1 MKKLLFIFLLLTN
14 TIIYCQDTITVMQYN
29 LLNFGYFTSFCTV
42 NNNNP
47 DSKTLWLKSIV
58 DHYLPDL
65 LSVNEISPNTIYHF
79 KILNEALNA
88 SGRDYYQKAESTN
101 FAGSTIINMLYY
113 NSLKIGLAEQEVI
126 FTTLRDINVYKLFH
140 KSAYLVSGSD
150 TTFFYYITA
159 HFKSGANA
167 ANQQLRAEMAEAV
180 ISYLEENNIS
190 EPVMLGGDLNLYSSS
205 ESAWTILTD
214 TNKNYYFND
223 PLNRVGN
230 WSSNPEFADTHTQS
244 TQTTSGCGA
253 GGGMDDRFDFVLT
266 NSSLTTESYPVN
278 IIPDTYQSPGQD
290 GLRFKGSLIDPP
302 NTSLPAELIDALY
315 NISDHLPVTLKL
327 IVRTPKPNY
336 VPDLFF
342 SEYVEG
348 SGNNKALEL
357 FNPTPYPKDLSN
369 YRLERYVNGSVYADT
384 VSLAG
389 TLPSGKTYV
398 VVIDK
403 RDPNGSGANT
413 PAHPDLIA
421 VADTFLCPDPTIN
434 QMMYFN
440 GNDAI
445 ALRTQS
451 GELID
456 LIGKIGEDPGTGWTD
471 DSLCY
476 PGPYTS
482 LCGAKA
488 WTTNHTL
495 VRKFN
500 VTSGIKTNPPFFD
513 VTQQWDSL
521 PNNTFDSL
529 GLHHCLT
536 QFELPPSWEY
546 VTTMSSHIFTITI
559 NTNINLED
567 QPATP
572 GLFIGAFFK
581 NGDSIHCASNVQWFG
596 DQNIA
601 IIVYGDDFLTP
612 EKDGFEINE
621 KITWKILVPS
631 LMKEFDAAATYSS
644 FWPQNNGLF
653 TPNGISEIIS
663 LNGKEITN
671 FSLYVSEGWSG
682 VSLPINATWPLLED
696 IFGLEINNVVVMS
709 DNEHIFYPEQ
719 NINQIVEWQE
729 GVGYYIK
736 ANSEFSK
743 NIVGYSPSSKTVQ
756 LNSGWNII
764 PVMSFDDIPVSLIDI
779 ELGSKLK
786 LIKEVAGTAIYWPEI
801 NIQTLE
807 KLSPGK
813 SYFIYLNESGS
824 FSFGE

>member
-1 MKKLLFIFLLLTN
+1 
-14 TIIYCQDTITVMQYN
+14 
-29 LLNFGYFTSFCTV
+29 
-42 NNNNP
+42 
-47 DSKTLWLKSIV
+47 
-58 DHYLPDL
+58 
-65 LSVNEISPNTIYHF
+65 
-79 KILNEALNA
+79 
-88 SGRDYYQKAESTN
+88 
-101 FAGSTIINMLYY
+101 
-113 NSLKIGLAEQEVI
+113 
-126 FTTLRDINVYKLFH
+126 
-140 KSAYLVSGSD
+140 
-150 TTFFYYITA
+150 
-159 HFKSGANA
+159 
-167 ANQQLRAEMAEAV
+167 
-180 ISYLEENNIS
+180 
-190 EPVMLGGDLNLYSSS
+190 
-205 ESAWTILTD
+205 
-214 TNKNYYFND
+214 
-223 PLNRVGN
+223 
-230 WSSNPEFADTHTQS
+230 
-244 TQTTSGCGA
+244 
-253 GGGMDDRFDFVLT
+253 
-266 NSSLTTESYPVN
+266 
-278 IIPDTYQSPGQD
+278 
-290 GLRFKGSLIDPP
+290 
-302 NTSLPAELIDALY
+302 
-315 NISDHLPVTLKL
+315 
-327 IVRTPKPNY
+327 
-336 VPDLFF
+336 
-342 SEYVEG
+342 
-348 SGNNKALEL
+348 
-357 FNPTPYPKDLSN
+357 
-369 YRLERYVNGSVYADT
+369 
-384 VSLAG
+384 
-389 TLPSGKTYV
+389 V

-581 NGDSIHCASNVQWFG
+581 NGDSIHCAGNVQWFG